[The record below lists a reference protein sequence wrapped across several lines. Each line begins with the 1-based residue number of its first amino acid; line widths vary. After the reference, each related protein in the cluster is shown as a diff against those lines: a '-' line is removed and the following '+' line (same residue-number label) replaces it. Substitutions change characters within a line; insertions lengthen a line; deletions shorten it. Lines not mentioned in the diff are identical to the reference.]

1 MTLLRITPA
10 KSKRLRVLVGP
21 MRSSVNPAS
30 ILWHPRGHKRSVFF
44 PKSEQPTSR
53 KMVMHGLCI
62 IIGKALAV
70 GILFLSICI
79 FLRIVPPRYPRN
91 IPAVPFWVTLLS
103 LVRDIDQ
110 EDIYR
115 RHIQKPLQTHGAIKI
130 FFAGQWNLLIQRS
143 SYLNEIFRNEDVYQK
158 SGNQKK
164 IPHSV
169 LAEFLG
175 RFPVSPSV
183 ALLLTL
189 GPKGDNVISSR
200 GTTWRLYRDIITP
213 GLQGHFDAGLIA
225 ANAEE
230 LCSSLLAFQNTVG
243 NCGVPVQNL
252 LQQFTIANVSQVL
265 LQANHK
271 PTKGDESSLHQL
283 QLAVKREIFKPIF
296 MNFPV
301 LDRLGK
307 LIPCRVRAR
316 NVVEQ
321 FSAALQYGVRHGQGT
336 PNASNLGAR
345 LMAARDGGVLTGK
358 QFRDNLNVLFVAG
371 QENPQLLLISM
382 LYLLAKHPDVQSRLR
397 REIDA
402 CSTLDPSNVAFSE
415 LPYLTCVIYES
426 LRLLP
431 PISQLINRRTS
442 QDVILGN
449 QIYIPKGTYVG
460 YNCYSTNRD
469 PAVWGPTA
477 DEFRPERWG
486 QSNTEISQ
494 CYRQRRARAEFVSF
508 HGGSRACLGEKF
520 ALLEARVALFVLVSR
535 LSWSLDPEWPD
546 RKTPAGPLYPR
557 ALRLIFTERK

>member
-1 MTLLRITPA
+1 MRLLRITPA
-10 KSKRLRVLVGP
+10 KSKRLRGLVGP
-21 MRSSVNPAS
+21 MR
-30 ILWHPRGHKRSVFF
+30 GHKPSVFF
-44 PKSEQPTSR
+44 PISELSTSR
-53 KMVMHGLCI
+53 TMVMHGLCI
-62 IIGKALAV
+62 IFGKALAV
-70 GILFLSICI
+70 GVLFLIICI
-79 FLRIVPPRYPRN
+79 ISKIVPPRYPRN

-115 RHIQKPLQTHGAIKI
+115 RHIHKPLQTHGAIKI

-169 LAEFLG
+169 LADFL
-175 RFPVSPSV
+175 
-183 ALLLTL
+183 
-189 GPKGDNVISSR
+189 GDNVISSR

-230 LCSSLLAFQNTVG
+230 LCSSLIAFQNTVG
-243 NCGVPVQNL
+243 NCGVPVQDL
-252 LQQFTIANVSQVL
+252 LQRFTIANVCQVL

-271 PTKGDESSLHQL
+271 PTKGDEPSLHQL

-301 LDRLGK
+301 LDRFGK

-321 FSAALQYGVRHGQGT
+321 FSAALEYGVRHGQGT
-336 PNASNLGAR
+336 PKASNLGTR
-345 LMAARDGGVLTGK
+345 LMAARDGGVLTEK

-469 PAVWGPTA
+469 PVVWGPTA

>member
-1 MTLLRITPA
+1 MRLLFMTPTRFKSLGGLL
-10 KSKRLRVLVGP
+10 GP
-21 MRSSVNPAS
+21 MRSPHA
-30 ILWHPRGHKRSVFF
+30 VFF
-44 PKSEQPTSR
+44 AISESLTSR
-53 KMVMHGLCI
+53 GMVMHALCI
-62 IIGKALAV
+62 IIVKAFGV
-70 GILFLSICI
+70 GILFLVICI
-79 FLRIVPPRYPRN
+79 LSRIIPPRYPQN

-103 LVRDIDQ
+103 LFRDIDQ
-110 EDIYR
+110 EEIYR

-130 FFAGQWNLLIQRS
+130 FFAGQWNLLVQRS
-143 SYLNEIFRNEDVYQK
+143 GYLNEIFRNEDLYQK

-169 LAEFLG
+169 LAEFL
-175 RFPVSPSV
+175 VV
-183 ALLLTL
+183 
-189 GPKGDNVISSR
+189 PKGDNVISSR

-213 GLQGHFDAGLIA
+213 GLQGHFDTGLVA

-230 LCSSLLAFQNTVG
+230 LCSSLLMRQNTVG
-243 NCGVPVQNL
+243 NRGVLVQDL
-252 LQQFTIANVSQVL
+252 LQQLTIANVSQVL

-271 PTKGDESSLHQL
+271 PTKGNEPSLHQL

-301 LDRLGK
+301 LDRFGR

-316 NVVEQ
+316 NMVEQ
-321 FSAALQYGVRHGQGT
+321 FSAALERSVRHGQGS
-336 PNASNLGAR
+336 PQPANLGAR
-345 LMAARDGGVLTGK
+345 LIAARDSGVLTEK
-358 QFRDNLNVLFVAG
+358 QFRDNLKVLFVAG

-382 LYLLAKHPDVQSRLR
+382 LYLLAKHPNVQSRLR
-397 REIDA
+397 QEVDA
-402 CSTLDPSNVAFSE
+402 CNTQDPSKVAFSE
-415 LPYLTCVIYES
+415 LPYLTSVIYES

-442 QDVILGN
+442 QDLVLGN

-486 QSNTEISQ
+486 QSNTEILQ

-520 ALLEARVALFVLVSR
+520 ALLEARVALFVLISR
-535 LSWSLDPEWPD
+535 LSWLLDPEWPD

-557 ALRLIFTERK
+557 ALRLVFTERK

>member
-1 MTLLRITPA
+1 
-10 KSKRLRVLVGP
+10 
-21 MRSSVNPAS
+21 MRSSVHPAS
-30 ILWHPRGHKRSVFF
+30 IFWHPRGHTRSVLF
-44 PKSEQPTSR
+44 PKSEQPTFR
-53 KMVMHGLCI
+53 IMVIHSLCI

-70 GILFLSICI
+70 GILFLIICI
-79 FLRIVPPRYPRN
+79 LSRIVPPRYPRN

-115 RHIQKPLQTHGAIKI
+115 RHIQKPLQLHGAVKI

-143 SYLNEIFRNEDVYQK
+143 CYLNEIFRNEDVYQK

-175 RFPVSPSV
+175 RLPISPPV

-213 GLQGHFDAGLIA
+213 GLQGHFDAGIIA

-243 NCGVPVQNL
+243 NSVVPVQDI

-271 PTKGDESSLHQL
+271 PTKGDEPSLHQL

-301 LDRLGK
+301 LDRFGK

-316 NVVEQ
+316 KVVEQ
-321 FSAALQYGVRHGQGT
+321 FSAALEYGVRHGQGT
-336 PNASNLGAR
+336 PKPTNLGAR
-345 LMAARDGGVLTGK
+345 LIAARDGGVLTEK

-397 REIDA
+397 QEIDA

-486 QSNTEISQ
+486 QSNTEILQ

>member
-1 MTLLRITPA
+1 
-10 KSKRLRVLVGP
+10 
-21 MRSSVNPAS
+21 
-30 ILWHPRGHKRSVFF
+30 
-44 PKSEQPTSR
+44 
-53 KMVMHGLCI
+53 MHALCI
-62 IIGKALAV
+62 IIGKALGS
-70 GILFLSICI
+70 GILLLIVCILSK
-79 FLRIVPPRYPRN
+79 IVPPRYPRS

-103 LVRDIDQ
+103 LFRDIDQ

-115 RHIQKPLQTHGAIKI
+115 KYIQKPLQTHGAIKI
-130 FFAGQWNLLIQRS
+130 FFAGQWNLLVQRS
-143 SYLNEIFRNEDVYQK
+143 SYLNEIFRNEDMYQK

-169 LAEFLG
+169 LAEFL
-175 RFPVSPSV
+175 
-183 ALLLTL
+183 
-189 GPKGDNVISSR
+189 GDNVISSR

-213 GLQGHFDAGLIA
+213 GLQGHFDTGLVA
-225 ANAEE
+225 ANAKE
-230 LCSSLLAFQNTVG
+230 LCSSLSTFQNTVG
-243 NCGVPVQNL
+243 NRGVLVQDL

-265 LQANHK
+265 LQAKHK
-271 PTKGDESSLHQL
+271 PTKGTEPSLHQL
-283 QLAVKREIFKPIF
+283 QLSVKKEIFKPIF

-301 LDRLGK
+301 LDRFGK

-321 FSAALQYGVRHGQGT
+321 FSAALENCVRHGQEAPQPG
-336 PNASNLGAR
+336 NLGAR
-345 LMAARDGGVLTGK
+345 LIAARDRGVLTEK

-382 LYLLAKHPDVQSRLR
+382 LYLLAKYPYVQSRLR
-397 REIDA
+397 QEIDTCNTYDA
-402 CSTLDPSNVAFSE
+402 SKVAFSE
-415 LPYLTCVIYES
+415 LPYLTSVIYES

-442 QDVILGN
+442 QDLVLGN

-486 QSNTEISQ
+486 QSSTEISQ

-535 LSWSLDPEWPD
+535 LSWLLDPEWPD

-557 ALRLIFTERK
+557 ALRLVFTERKWN